1 MRLFR
6 FGLFKFYPRN
16 VLVLNKNG
24 WIWANRKGLD
34 SSAVIKRKKKKN
46 KGRNKSRELPSADF

>member
-6 FGLFKFYPRN
+6 FGSFKFYPRN

-34 SSAVIKRKKKKN
+34 FSAVIKRKKKN

>member
-6 FGLFKFYPRN
+6 FGSFKFYPRN

-24 WIWANRKGLD
+24 WIWANKKWLD
-34 SSAVIKRKKKKN
+34 FLAVIKRKKKKN
-46 KGRNKSRELPSADF
+46 KGRNKSRELLSTDL